1 MAYEIIIKPS
11 AQRDLDAFPP
21 KEVQRIATR
30 ISLLVTDPRPYG
42 SQELSGADSYR
53 IRSGN
58 CRVLY
63 EVDDGRKR
71 VFIFRIKHRREAYR

>member
-11 AQRDLDAFPP
+11 AQRDLDAFPS
-21 KEVQRIATR
+21 KEVQRIAAR

-42 SQELSGADSYR
+42 SQKLSGAVSYR

-58 CRVLY
+58 YRVLY

-71 VFIFRIKHRREAYR
+71 VFIFRIKHRREVYR